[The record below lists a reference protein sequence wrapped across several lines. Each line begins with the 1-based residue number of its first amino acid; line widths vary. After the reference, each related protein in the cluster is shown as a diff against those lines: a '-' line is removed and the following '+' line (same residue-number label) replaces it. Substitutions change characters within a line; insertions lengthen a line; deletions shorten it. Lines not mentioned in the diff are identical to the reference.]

1 MPIARRTLALAA
13 LVLAGTASPA
23 LAGPPWIS
31 VELPANPLD
40 RSTKG
45 AYLLVHSYHHERAI
59 ALAVRGRAEGLVNGE
74 RRSIPI
80 ELERTS
86 REGVFAVR
94 QSWPKEGNWVLVLS
108 VGDEKGPATALVGI
122 GRDGEVR
129 SVRVPSRQQDGWTV
143 PEIVTPADVDRALR
157 TLAQRDT
164 QGAVQLGMLGGM
176 VLLGLVGLA
185 RKW

>member
-1 MPIARRTLALAA
+1 MPIACRAALVATLALAA
-13 LVLAGTASPA
+13 TASPA

-31 VELPANPLD
+31 VELPANPMD
-40 RSTKG
+40 RTTKG

-74 RRSIPI
+74 RRTIPL
-80 ELERTS
+80 ELERTA

-94 QSWPKEGNWVLVLS
+94 QSWPKDGNWVLVLS
-108 VGDEKGPATALVGI
+108 VGDERGPATALVAI

-143 PEIVTPADVDRALR
+143 PEVVTPADVDRALR
-157 TLAQRDT
+157 TLAQREAG
-164 QGAVQLGMLGGM
+164 GAVQLGMLGGVM
-176 VLLGLVGLA
+176 LLGLVGLV
-185 RKW
+185 RRR